1 MRRPSRVLLLGLVW
15 PVLLAAQVKSV
26 PPPGIELRAEVI
38 ATPAWTLEQRTG
50 SLLDRRATYG
60 PGPVA
65 GIRAGMNPIVHLNL
79 FGAAQWNGRGLR
91 DGSGFT
97 VVEAGLEGR
106 LPVGIPLV
114 PRVNVTA
121 GRVAESGGV
130 WFSFW
135 SAGAGADWYLARRLA
150 LGLEVRRLDPLST
163 GSDRGATATTVR
175 ADMTRLHLSVAI
187 PIPVWSA
194 P

>member
-1 MRRPSRVLLLGLVW
+1 MRPRSKVLWLGLGWPALLG
-15 PVLLAAQVKSV
+15 AQVKSV

-50 SLLDRRATYG
+50 TLLDRRATYG

-65 GIRAGMNPIVHLNL
+65 GVRAGVSPIAHLNL
-79 FGAAQWNGRGLR
+79 FGAAQWNGGGLG

-97 VVEAGLEGR
+97 VIEAGMEGR

-135 SAGAGADWYLARRLA
+135 SAGAGADWYPARRLA
-150 LGLEVRRLDPLST
+150 LGLEVRRLDPLSA
-163 GSDRGATATTVR
+163 GSDRRASTTTVR
-175 ADMTRLHLSVAI
+175 ADITRLHLSVAI
-187 PIPVWSA
+187 PIPVWST

>member
-1 MRRPSRVLLLGLVW
+1 MRRPSKVLLLGLGW
-15 PVLLAAQVKSV
+15 PVVLAAQAKS
-26 PPPGIELRAEVI
+26 PPLPGIELRAEVI

-50 SLLDRRATYG
+50 TLLDRRATYG
-60 PGPVA
+60 PGPIV
-65 GIRAGMNPIVHLNL
+65 GIRAGVSPIAHLNL
-79 FGAAQWNGRGLR
+79 FGAAQWNGGGLG

-97 VVEAGLEGR
+97 VVEGGLEGR
-106 LPVGIPLV
+106 LPVGLALV
-114 PRVNVTA
+114 PRVNVAA

-150 LGLEVRRLDPLST
+150 LGLEVRRVDPLSA
-163 GSDRGATATTVR
+163 GSERRATTTTVR

-187 PIPVWSA
+187 PIPVWS
-194 P
+194 PP